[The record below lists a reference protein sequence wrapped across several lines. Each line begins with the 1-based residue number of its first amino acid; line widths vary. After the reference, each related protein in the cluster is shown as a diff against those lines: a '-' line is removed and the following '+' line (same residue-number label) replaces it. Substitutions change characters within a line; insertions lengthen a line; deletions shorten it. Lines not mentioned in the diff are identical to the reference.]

1 VNTAVFSGSFQLS
14 AVDCP
19 RKEGTATR
27 SRAAGSAAFLWK
39 QIGGNT
45 YETTNEENTVSCAV
59 LCVGALAGC
68 TSNSSDD
75 DSSGTTNDT
84 TANDTTNDSSTTD
97 DTADDTAADDSTADD
112 STTDDTV
119 SDDTTAD
126 GADDSETTN
135 A

>member
-1 VNTAVFSGSFQLS
+1 MKQQMKKIRFLAL
-14 AVDCP
+14 AL
-19 RKEGTATR
+19 
-27 SRAAGSAAFLWK
+27 AA
-39 QIGGNT
+39 I
-45 YETTNEENTVSCAV
+45 

-75 DSSGTTNDT
+75 DRSG
-84 TANDTTNDSSTTD
+84 
-97 DTADDTAADDSTADD
+97 
-112 STTDDTV
+112 TTDDTV